1 MADLVLTIRNDL
13 DEISEAAKVTT
24 RFLEANNASPE
35 VVFAANLAIEEIV
48 TNAIKYAFSDTKQHE
63 MTVRLCL
70 TESALEIEITDDGNE
85 FDPFA
90 HPPPDLSLPSIQ
102 HPIGGLGIHF
112 VRNMLDVCSYVREE
126 GRNIVRLTKKL

>member
-1 MADLVLTIRNDL
+1 VAELPLTIRNDL
-13 DEISEAAKVTT
+13 DGVSEATKATT
-24 RFLEANNASPE
+24 RFLEANKASPE

-48 TNAIKYAFSDTKQHE
+48 TNAIKYAYSDTKQHE

-70 TESALEIEITDDGNE
+70 TASALEIEITDDGNE

-90 HPPPDLSLPSIQ
+90 HPQPDLSLPPSQ
-102 HPIGGLGIHF
+102 RPIGGLGIHF
-112 VRNMLDVCSYVREE
+112 VRNMLDACSYVRRE